1 MRKLRYCV
9 PHTLTRRYAPE
20 RWVGKMNELEKSI
33 IQFIVSSYP
42 DDFKN
47 TCISELTVSER
58 EYTGSG
64 VIVCFE
70 QRGNVVTSS
79 KTANFIGP
87 LIESSVFELGAETVL
102 SVKNGRFDSLDI
114 LVRGCGD
121 IKAVSSYRLIDED
134 VNFVCDSS
142 A

>member
-1 MRKLRYCV
+1 
-9 PHTLTRRYAPE
+9 
-20 RWVGKMNELEKSI
+20 MNELEKSI

-42 DDFKN
+42 DDFKS
-47 TCISELTVSER
+47 TCISELIVSER

-64 VIVCFE
+64 VIVYFE

-79 KTANFIGP
+79 KTVNFIGP
-87 LIESSVFELGAETVL
+87 LIESSVLELGAETVL
-102 SVKNGRFDSLDI
+102 SVKNGHLDCLDI

-121 IKAVSSYRLIDED
+121 IKAVTSYRLVDED
-134 VNFVCDSS
+134 VNFECDSS

>member
-1 MRKLRYCV
+1 
-9 PHTLTRRYAPE
+9 
-20 RWVGKMNELEKSI
+20 MNELEKSI

-42 DDFKN
+42 DDFKS
-47 TCISELTVSER
+47 TCISELIVSER

-79 KTANFIGP
+79 KTVNFIGP
-87 LIESSVFELGAETVL
+87 LIESSVLELGAETVL
-102 SVKNGRFDSLDI
+102 SVKNGRLDCLDI
-114 LVRGCGD
+114 LVRGSGD